1 LYDEIGQC
9 ANRPAVG
16 IQKVCSALIEAC
28 NIVPL
33 SFFSRKIKTALGLL
47 KEGLVHCEDTFSY
60 DAFQFCIAT
69 SDLIHANAWIQ
80 KAWKI
85 EITSCGEDSE
95 SAMKYKRCM
104 KHLQTHLAW
113 GFSPKMTLEGPDD

>member
-9 ANRPAVG
+9 VNRPAVG
-16 IQKVCSALIEAC
+16 IQ
-28 NIVPL
+28 
-33 SFFSRKIKTALGLL
+33 KIKTALGLL
-47 KEGLVHCEDTFSY
+47 KEEGLVHCEDTFSY

-69 SDLIHANAWIQ
+69 SDLIHAKAWIQ
-80 KAWKI
+80 KAWKV

-95 SAMKYKRCM
+95 SAMKYKRYM
-104 KHLQTHLAW
+104 KHPKTHLAW